1 MALVCQN
8 FCRLYPTLKDGA
20 FAAWESSWLL
30 LMPLKVHDHALRHHS
45 QVKKKNA
52 CEVKAIEECGQKP
65 ATTYKYQNS
74 PPAPPNLHPNALQL
88 GATSARTVG
97 QASIQMPI

>member
-1 MALVCQN
+1 MSKLLQALPNVEGRGVCCVGKQLVTLDAVKGT
-8 FCRLYPTLKDGA
+8 RSRTPT
-20 FAAWESSWLL
+20 
-30 LMPLKVHDHALRHHS
+30 PLTS
-45 QVKKKNA
+45 KKKNT
-52 CEVKAIEECGQKP
+52 CEVKAIEECGEKP

>member
-1 MALVCQN
+1 MGKQLVTLDAVKGT
-8 FCRLYPTLKDGA
+8 RSRTPT
-20 FAAWESSWLL
+20 
-30 LMPLKVHDHALRHHS
+30 PLTS
-45 QVKKKNA
+45 KKKNA
-52 CEVKAIEECGQKP
+52 CEVKAIEECGEKP